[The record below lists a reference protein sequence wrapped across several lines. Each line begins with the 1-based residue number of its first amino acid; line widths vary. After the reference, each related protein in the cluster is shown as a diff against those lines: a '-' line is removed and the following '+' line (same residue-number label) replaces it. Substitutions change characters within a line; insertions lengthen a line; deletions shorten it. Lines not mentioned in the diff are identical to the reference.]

1 MVKKLGLNA
10 AFAVGTDLSGLRYD
24 AYMAYNFVI
33 EIDGLLTGNFSEVTG
48 LESKLGMPNYL
59 DPKLIHRLLRPIERP
74 GVINTGMGWEIVKRA
89 QQFTNRLPLL
99 SHLTQR
105 WNRKIGFQGDQIP
118 IVYAQPQPQETP
130 TTRSISPELGQS
142 PSSQRMVVQAKFAP
156 GSAGANRLVQT
167 TNDLAGETHTPQEF
181 LATKPTGENFPS
193 SQLMVVQAK
202 FVSGSDRAN
211 RLVQKTNPKA
221 GETPTPQ
228 EFLATK
234 PRGENFPS
242 SQTTVVQAKFVSGSD
257 RSLFSPK
264 PTPISTTV
272 PIEKPPL
279 EQSLSLNSPNLS
291 LETKAINI
299 ARQLEDLSGET
310 IHNPRPIVRARSQ
323 PLPASDRIIFPGAN
337 LPSFVESIGEA
348 NAFDTST
355 AVPNLSG
362 ETIQNPKSKI
372 QNPMGWS
379 GLETPLVFS
388 SPHVNTESVQT
399 ELEAP
404 NPGITGI
411 SRTEGMTQT
420 TGLSREVSQ
429 NIQSNEESNIQQPNR
444 QDSSNIQISIDMEAL
459 TDKIERQLMQR
470 LIIESE
476 PRVRTTWS

>member
-167 TNDLAGETHTPQEF
+167 TNDLAGETH
-181 LATKPTGENFPS
+181 
-193 SQLMVVQAK
+193 
-202 FVSGSDRAN
+202 
-211 RLVQKTNPKA
+211 
-221 GETPTPQ
+221 TPQ

>member
-1 MVKKLGLNA
+1 
-10 AFAVGTDLSGLRYD
+10 
-24 AYMAYNFVI
+24 
-33 EIDGLLTGNFSEVTG
+33 
-48 LESKLGMPNYL
+48 
-59 DPKLIHRLLRPIERP
+59 
-74 GVINTGMGWEIVKRA
+74 
-89 QQFTNRLPLL
+89 
-99 SHLTQR
+99 
-105 WNRKIGFQGDQIP
+105 
-118 IVYAQPQPQETP
+118 
-130 TTRSISPELGQS
+130 
-142 PSSQRMVVQAKFAP
+142 MVVQAKFVS
-156 GSAGANRLVQT
+156 GSDRANRLVQK
-167 TNDLAGETHTPQEF
+167 TNPKAGETHTPQEF

-221 GETPTPQ
+221 GETHTPQ

-299 ARQLEDLSGET
+299 PRQLEDLSGET

-444 QDSSNIQISIDMEAL
+444 QDSSNIQIPIDMEAL

-476 PRVRTTWS
+476 PRFRTTWS